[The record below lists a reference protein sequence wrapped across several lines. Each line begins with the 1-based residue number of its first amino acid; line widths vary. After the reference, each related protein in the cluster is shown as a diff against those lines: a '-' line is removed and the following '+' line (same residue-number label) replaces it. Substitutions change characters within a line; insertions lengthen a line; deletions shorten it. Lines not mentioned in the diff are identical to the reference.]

1 MTECCEFIDRLPE
14 TYKTIMVLSELQ
26 EFKNSEISGRYSV
39 SASIPSK
46 IRLHRAR
53 DRLRKELETGC
64 NFYRDERNEFA
75 CDRKP

>member
-1 MTECCEFIDRLPE
+1 MTECLREFMDRLPE
-14 TYKTIMVLSELQ
+14 TYKTVMVLSELQ
-26 EFKNSEISGRYSV
+26 EFKNSEIAEILGISLNTV
-39 SASIPSK
+39 K

-53 DRLRKELETGC
+53 ERLRKELETGC